1 MAKIEFKPGT
11 MLNPVPAVMVSCGD
25 ETEQNIIT
33 IAWTG
38 IVNTDPPMTY
48 ISVRKERHSHD
59 IIARTGEF
67 VINLT
72 TKDLAFA
79 TDYCGVRS
87 GRKVDKFKEMDLTP
101 AKSRKVSCPS
111 IGESPVNLECKVLD
125 VREFSTHD
133 MFLAEII
140 AVSVE
145 ESLMDEKGRLR
156 LEDAGLIAYSHGSYV
171 ALQHKE
177 LGTFGYSVMKPKT
190 RRRIAAQKRQDN
202 HARKAKQGDR
212 EGKNGKRP
220 EAPVRGQASRR
231 NSSGRKKS
239 HSPAKKIR

>member
-1 MAKIEFKPGT
+1 
-11 MLNPVPAVMVSCGD
+11 
-25 ETEQNIIT
+25 
-33 IAWTG
+33 
-38 IVNTDPPMTY
+38 
-48 ISVRKERHSHD
+48 
-59 IIARTGEF
+59 
-67 VINLT
+67 
-72 TKDLAFA
+72 
-79 TDYCGVRS
+79 
-87 GRKVDKFKEMDLTP
+87 
-101 AKSRKVSCPS
+101 
-111 IGESPVNLECKVLD
+111 
-125 VREFSTHD
+125 

-140 AVSVE
+140 GVSVE

-171 ALQHKE
+171 ALQHQ
-177 LGTFGYSVMKPKT
+177 GTWDIRLFCDEAEEPADGSLHRNV
-190 RRRIAAQKRQDN
+190 QDN